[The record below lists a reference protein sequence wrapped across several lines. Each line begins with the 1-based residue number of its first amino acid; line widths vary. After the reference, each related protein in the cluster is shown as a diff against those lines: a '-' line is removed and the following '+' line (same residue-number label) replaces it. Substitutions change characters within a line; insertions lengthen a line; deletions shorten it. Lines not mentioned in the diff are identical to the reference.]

1 MAKSKIRGGAKE
13 HRKRVE
19 KRNNQLKADERA
31 VNKLRQQIFE
41 EARQRYL
48 DKQSG
53 TTETFKLN
61 LNV

>member
-1 MAKSKIRGGAKE
+1 MAKSKTRGGAKE

-53 TTETFKLN
+53 TTETFKIN
-61 LNV
+61 L